1 MQVNGSGG
9 KAMKV
14 RAVVLE
20 GIGDICLRDI
30 EVPGTLEPSETEV
43 RIAIKAVGICGSDVH
58 YYKHG
63 RIGDFVVNEPMVLGH
78 EAAGVV
84 TAVGAKVAHL
94 KVGDRVCMEPGIPDF
109 GSRQTLEGH
118 YNLDPAVRFWATP
131 PIHGCL
137 TPEVVHPAALTYKLP
152 DNVSFAE
159 GAMVEPLAIGVYAAA
174 KGNIRPGDVAVVAG
188 AGTIGMMVAFAA
200 LASGCAE
207 VIVSDVAK
215 AKLDIVGKVPG
226 IIPVDLTKQKLAD
239 VVAARTAGKGA
250 DLFFEASGA
259 PKAFDDMLG
268 VVTQGGR
275 VVLVGMPQDRVPLD
289 VVALEVKEIS
299 LTGIFRYA
307 NVWDRTLALLGSG
320 KIDLKPLISDSFPFE
335 KSIEAFTR
343 AAEQRPT
350 DVKIQIA
357 F

>member
-1 MQVNGSGG
+1 
-9 KAMKV
+9 MKV

-20 GIGDICLRDI
+20 GIGDVRLRDI
-30 EVPGTLEPSETEV
+30 EVPGTLEPAENEV
-43 RIAIKAVGICGSDVH
+43 RVAVKTVGICGSDVH

-63 RIGDFVVNEPMVLGH
+63 RIGDFVVNAPMILGH

-84 TAVGAKVAHL
+84 TAVGAKIAHL
-94 KVGDRVCMEPGIPDF
+94 KIGDRVCMEPGVPDF
-109 GSRQTLEGH
+109 GSRETLEGH
-118 YNLDPAVRFWATP
+118 YNLDPTVRFWATP

-159 GAMVEPLAIGVYAAA
+159 GAMVEPLAIGVYAAF
-174 KGNIRPGDVAVVAG
+174 KGAIRPGDVAVVAG
-188 AGTIGMMVAFAA
+188 AGTIGMMTAFAA
-200 LASGCAE
+200 LASGCAK
-207 VIVSDVAK
+207 VILSDIAT
-215 AKLDIVGKVPG
+215 AKLDLVAGRPG
-226 IIPVDLTKQKLAD
+226 FVTVDLNREKLAD
-239 VVAARTAGKGA
+239 VVAAHTAGHGA
-250 DLFFEASGA
+250 DLFFEASGS
-259 PKAFDDMLG
+259 PRAFDDLMD
-268 VVTQGGR
+268 VVGRGGR

-307 NVWDRTLALLGSG
+307 NVWERTLALLGSG
-320 KIDLKPLISDSFPFE
+320 KIDLKPLISASYPFDQ
-335 KSIEAFTR
+335 SVAAFER
-343 AAEQRPT
+343 AARQNSS

>member
-1 MQVNGSGG
+1 
-9 KAMKV
+9 MKV

-20 GIGDICLRDI
+20 GIGDVRLRDI
-30 EVPGTLEPSETEV
+30 EVPGTLEPAENEV
-43 RIAIKAVGICGSDVH
+43 RVAVKTVGICGSDVH

-63 RIGDFVVNEPMVLGH
+63 RIGDFVVNAPMILGH

-84 TAVGAKVAHL
+84 TAVGAKIAHL
-94 KVGDRVCMEPGIPDF
+94 KIGDRVCMEPGVPDF
-109 GSRQTLEGH
+109 GSRETLEGH
-118 YNLDPAVRFWATP
+118 YNLDPTVRFWATP

-159 GAMVEPLAIGVYAAA
+159 GAMVEPLAIGVYAAF
-174 KGNIRPGDVAVVAG
+174 KGAIRPGDVAVVAG
-188 AGTIGMMVAFAA
+188 AGTIGMMTAFAA
-200 LASGCAE
+200 LASGCAK
-207 VIVSDVAK
+207 VILSDIAT
-215 AKLDIVGKVPG
+215 AKLDLVAGHSGIVT
-226 IIPVDLTKQKLAD
+226 VDLNREKLAD
-239 VVAARTAGKGA
+239 VVAAHTAGHGA
-250 DLFFEASGA
+250 DLFFEASGS
-259 PKAFDDMLG
+259 PRAFDDLMD
-268 VVTQGGR
+268 VVGRGGR

-307 NVWDRTLALLGSG
+307 NVWERTLALLGSG
-320 KIDLKPLISDSFPFE
+320 KIDLKPLISASYPFDQ
-335 KSIEAFTR
+335 SVAAFER
-343 AAEQRPT
+343 AARQNSS

>member
-1 MQVNGSGG
+1 
-9 KAMKV
+9 MKV

-20 GIGDICLRDI
+20 GIGDIRLREI
-30 EVPGTLEPSETEV
+30 EVPGTMELADNEV
-43 RIAIKAVGICGSDVH
+43 RIAVKTVGICGSDVH

-63 RIGDFVVNEPMVLGH
+63 RIGDFVVNAPMILGH

-84 TAVGAKVAHL
+84 TAVGAKSAHL
-94 KVGDRVCMEPGIPDF
+94 QIGDRVCMEPGVPDF

-118 YNLDPAVRFWATP
+118 YNLDPSVRFWATP

-159 GAMVEPLAIGVYAAA
+159 GAMVEPLAIGVYAAF
-174 KGNIRPGDVAVVAG
+174 KGAIRPGDVAVVAG
-188 AGTIGMMVAFAA
+188 AGTIGLMTAFAA
-200 LASGCAE
+200 LASGCAK
-207 VIVSDVAK
+207 VILSDVAT
-215 AKLDIVGKVPG
+215 AKLDLVADHPG
-226 IIPVDLTKQKLAD
+226 IVTVDLNREKLVD
-239 VVAARTAGKGA
+239 VVAAHTAGHGA
-250 DLFFEASGA
+250 DLFFEASGS
-259 PKAFDDMLG
+259 PRAFDDLMDVMG
-268 VVTQGGR
+268 RGGR
-275 VVLVGMPQDRVPLD
+275 VVLVGMPQDRVALD

-307 NVWDRTLALLGSG
+307 NVWERTLALLGSG
-320 KIDLKPLISDSFPFE
+320 KIDLKPLISASYPFE
-335 KSIEAFTR
+335 QSIAAFER
-343 AAEQRPT
+343 AAQQNSS

>member
-1 MQVNGSGG
+1 
-9 KAMKV
+9 MKV

-20 GIGDICLRDI
+20 GIGDIRLRDI
-30 EVPGTLEPSETEV
+30 EVPGTLEPADNEV
-43 RIAIKAVGICGSDVH
+43 RIAIKTVGICGSDVH

-78 EAAGVV
+78 EAAGII
-84 TAVGAKVAHL
+84 TAVGAHVSDL

-109 GSRQTLEGH
+109 GSLETLEGH

-152 DNVSFAE
+152 DNVSLAE

-174 KGNIRPGDVAVVAG
+174 KAEIRPGDVAVVAG

-200 LASGCAE
+200 LASGCSE
-207 VIVSDVAK
+207 VIVSDMAT
-215 AKLDIVGKVPG
+215 AKLDLIAGSPG
-226 IIPVDLTKQKLAD
+226 IVVVDLNKEKLAD
-239 VVAARTAGKGA
+239 VVAARTAGRGA
-250 DLFFEASGA
+250 DIFFEASGSLH
-259 PKAFDDMLG
+259 AFDDMMD
-268 VVTQGGR
+268 VVRRNGR
-275 VVLVGMPQDRVPLD
+275 IVLVGMPQGRAPLD

-307 NVWDRTLALLGSG
+307 NVWDRTLNLLGSG
-320 KIDLKPLISDSFPFE
+320 KIDLKPLISASYPFDQ
-335 KSIEAFTR
+335 SIAAFQR
-343 AAEQRPT
+343 AAAQNPS
-350 DVKIQIA
+350 DVKVQITL
-357 F
+357 

>member
-1 MQVNGSGG
+1 
-9 KAMKV
+9 MKV

-20 GIGDICLRDI
+20 GIGEISLRDI
-30 EVPGTLEPSETEV
+30 EVPGTLEPADNEV
-43 RIAIKAVGICGSDVH
+43 RIAIKTVGICGSDVH

-109 GSRQTLEGH
+109 GSQETLAGQ
-118 YNLDPAVRFWATP
+118 YNLDPSVRFWATP

-137 TPEVVHPAALTYKLP
+137 TPEVVHPATLTYKLP
-152 DNVSFAE
+152 DNVSMAE
-159 GAMVEPLAIGVYAAA
+159 GAMVEPLAIGVYAAF
-174 KGNIRPGDVAVVAG
+174 KGAIRPGDVAVVAG

-200 LASGCAE
+200 LAGGCSE
-207 VIVSDVAK
+207 VIVSDIAK
-215 AKLDIVGKVPG
+215 AKLDLIAGRPG
-226 IIPVDLTKQKLAD
+226 IVAVDLNKEKLAA
-239 VVAARTAGKGA
+239 VVAARTAGRGA
-250 DLFFEASGA
+250 DIFFEASGS
-259 PKAFDDMLG
+259 PHAFDDMMD
-268 VVTQGGR
+268 VIRRGGR
-275 VVLVGMPQDRVPLD
+275 AVLVGMPQDRAPLD
-289 VVALEVKEIS
+289 VVALEVKEVT

-320 KIDLKPLISDSFPFE
+320 KIDLKPLISASYPFDSSVAAFE
-335 KSIEAFTR
+335 R
-343 AAEQRPT
+343 AAKQNPS
-350 DVKIQIA
+350 DVKIQIT